1 MAAPRALAIHDA
13 VYSEAGLGV
22 VDGHLKRFLGARDLE
37 YVRLA
42 PGDELTA

>member
-1 MAAPRALAIHDA
+1 
-13 VYSEAGLGV
+13 V

-42 PGDELTA
+42 PGDELRS